1 MKTYTITTDGISN
14 GNVIAQPFT
23 IKVEQML
30 YTENQ
35 FQTALIVSLCTM
47 NGSDCVCA
55 NDDIPSQNKFEL
67 PVMTSSKN
75 SDLAATVEVLLQ
87 EVYPGNWS

>member
-1 MKTYTITTDGISN
+1 MKTYTITTDGMSN

-23 IKVEQML
+23 IKVEQMI
-30 YTENQ
+30 YADNEY
-35 FQTALIVSLCTM
+35 ASKLIVSLCTM